1 MWVLYNTYIVYKGSE
16 VGVRNVDTWSI
27 SYTISTD
34 LPGADHLDHSLSR
47 DRYEIESDE
56 RAENRKSINRDIRAR
71 CFGVELV
78 PSIYERTASGGA
90 MGKITLT

>member
-56 RAENRKSINRDIRAR
+56 RQPRVWIVIPLEKMNRLP
-71 CFGVELV
+71 E
-78 PSIYERTASGGA
+78 
-90 MGKITLT
+90 